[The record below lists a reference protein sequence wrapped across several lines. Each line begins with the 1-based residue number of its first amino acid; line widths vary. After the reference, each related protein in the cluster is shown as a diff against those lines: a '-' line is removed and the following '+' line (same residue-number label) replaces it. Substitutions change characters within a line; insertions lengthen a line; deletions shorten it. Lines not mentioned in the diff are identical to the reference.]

1 MIDHRTRTLV
11 TLLAVTAAFVACA
24 RPPAASANPVK
35 PLCKAAGL
43 VSGLVGKVCAVATA
57 PGRILDAGKKLAHGH
72 LGAAAKSL
80 LGDGASA
87 ATKAVGLAA
96 VGAWVIG
103 GASFA
108 LRETAKVLSSTTSP
122 RLTSTWFSSAYW
134 RMAAIAALLTVPF
147 LCAAAVQAIMRS
159 DLALLV
165 RAAFGYLP
173 LSMLAVGIAA
183 PLTTLL
189 LAASDQMS
197 SIVSAAAGDA
207 GGHFLESAGLRIAGL
222 AAVTRSPFIGFF
234 VGLFTVA
241 GTLTLWL
248 ELLAREAAVYVI
260 VLMLPVVFAAL
271 VWPARRVWAIRAA
284 ELLVALI
291 LSKFAIVAVLALGG
305 AALSHG
311 LGSGVAGL
319 LAGLVLVLMG
329 AFAPW
334 ALLRLLP
341 LHELASGAVGSLR
354 AEARPAIRAS
364 QWSEGVAR
372 GGDHWMQS
380 LHARMGREADETPGL
395 AVGRSAGRGELE
407 QLAGGSERSSGSE
420 SESEA
425 NGGGP
430 FSDADSAGP
439 ASDQLSGSTEQGAAS
454 AGDDGRAASVRPGS
468 ASALSDPSPTHATV
482 TPVGSPGAAGDSPAA
497 EPEPVL
503 ELGLDGPWFRPQSP
517 DEPRPDAFWSLPEP
531 ASDPSPTSP
540 DAQSTEDDHDELP
553 PKQEPETRL

>member
-1 MIDHRTRTLV
+1 V
-11 TLLAVTAAFVACA
+11 TPRCARILLALFAVTAAFALCA
-24 RPPAASANPVK
+24 RPPAASAFNPVK

-43 VSGLVGKVCAVATA
+43 VSGLVGKVCAVVGA
-57 PGRILDAGKKLAHGH
+57 PGRIVDAGKKLAKGH

-108 LRETAKVLSSTTSP
+108 LRETAKVLSTTTSP

-134 RMAAIAALLTVPF
+134 RMAAIAALLTLPF

-159 DLALLV
+159 DLALLA

-197 SIVSAAAGDA
+197 SVVSAAAGDA
-207 GGHFLESAGLRIAGL
+207 GGHFLESAGLRIVGL

-241 GTLTLWL
+241 GALTLWL
-248 ELLAREAAVYVI
+248 ELLIREAAVYVI

-271 VWPARRVWAIRAA
+271 VWPARRIWAIRAA

-319 LAGLVLVLMG
+319 LAGLVLVLLG

-341 LHELASGAVGSLR
+341 LHELASGAVGGLR
-354 AEARPAIRAS
+354 AEARPAVRAA
-364 QWSEGVAR
+364 QWSEAVASD
-372 GGDHWMQS
+372 GDHWMQS
-380 LHARMGREADETPGL
+380 LHARMRRDADETPGL
-395 AVGRSAGRGELE
+395 AAGRSAGRGELE
-407 QLAGGSERSSGSE
+407 QLAGDGKRSSGSG
-420 SESEA
+420 SGS
-425 NGGGP
+425 G
-430 FSDADSAGP
+430 SDADA
-439 ASDQLSGSTEQGAAS
+439 
-454 AGDDGRAASVRPGS
+454 DG
-468 ASALSDPSPTHATV
+468 SDPSPDAGTAGHTSDR
-482 TPVGSPGAAGDSPAA
+482 PSGSAEQRTAGAAGDPTPANANASAEHSPEIESDSPAG
-497 EPEPVL
+497 EPALPVL
-503 ELGLDGPWFRPQSP
+503 QLGLDHAWFRPQSP
-517 DEPRPDAFWSLPEP
+517 DEARPGAHWSLPEP
-531 ASDPSPTSP
+531 TADSSQTDPG
-540 DAQSTEDDHDELP
+540 AQDTADDHDELP
-553 PKQEPETRL
+553 PRQEPENRL

>member
-1 MIDHRTRTLV
+1 VIDRRARTLV
-11 TLLAVTAAFVACA
+11 ALLALTAAFVACA
-24 RPPAASANPVK
+24 RPPAASAFNPVK

-57 PGRILDAGKKLAHGH
+57 PGRIVDAGKKLAHGH

-108 LRETAKVLSSTTSP
+108 LRETAKVLSNTTSP

-134 RMAAIAALLTVPF
+134 RMAAIAALLTLPF

-319 LAGLVLVLMG
+319 LAGLVLVLLG

-354 AEARPAIRAS
+354 AEARPAIGAS

-380 LHARMGREADETPGL
+380 LHARMGGEADEIPGL
-395 AVGRSAGRGELE
+395 AAGRSAGRGELE
-407 QLAGGSERSSGSE
+407 QLAGGSERSSE
-420 SESEA
+420 PDA
-425 NGGGP
+425 DGGGP
-430 FSDADSAGP
+430 ISDVDSAGP
-439 ASDQLSGSTEQGAAS
+439 ASDQPSESTEQGAAS
-454 AGDDGRAASVRPGS
+454 AADDGRAASARAGGP
-468 ASALSDPSPTHATV
+468 SDPPS
-482 TPVGSPGAAGDSPAA
+482 A

-503 ELGLDGPWFRPQSP
+503 ELGLDGAWFRPQSP
-517 DEPRPDAFWSLPEP
+517 DEPRPDALWSLPEP
-531 ASDPSPTSP
+531 AADPSPTSP